1 MTPEPFDAFKFLGMH
16 LACGLAAALVFGTA
30 VLYLDIG
37 HIRTMALEAHSGGM
51 IFSLMYFGLFVS
63 FGSIAMA
70 VGIMGL
76 GNFSEENRYLRDDD
90 DKPSERR
97 PASKRNSD

>member
-1 MTPEPFDAFKFLGMH
+1 MSEKPFEAFKFLGMH

-37 HIRTMALEAHSGGM
+37 HIRTMALEAHSGAM
-51 IFSLMYFGLFVS
+51 IFSMMYFGLFVS

-76 GNFSEENRYLRDDD
+76 GNFSEENRYLRDEDD
-90 DKPSERR
+90 EPRD
-97 PASKRNSD
+97 